1 MRKNPSINSRLVNQR
16 PHNNLS
22 KHMTSAHGDFF
33 YFSSEDHQH
42 NERYGANN
50 KIIEEKKIDGSQY
63 ENISIGSIGSFGKK
77 N

>member
-1 MRKNPSINSRLVNQR
+1 
-16 PHNNLS
+16 
-22 KHMTSAHGDFF
+22 MTSAHGDFF

-42 NERYGANN
+42 NERYGVNN